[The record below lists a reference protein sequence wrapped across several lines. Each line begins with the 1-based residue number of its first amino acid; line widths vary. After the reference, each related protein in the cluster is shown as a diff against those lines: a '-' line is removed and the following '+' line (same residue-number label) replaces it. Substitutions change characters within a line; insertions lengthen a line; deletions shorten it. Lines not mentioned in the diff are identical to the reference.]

1 MTPVNSVLLLED
13 NPDHV
18 LLIQT
23 VLEECPD
30 VQQVMVLTDGEQA
43 LSYVRAQGLLAAPG
57 DLPGLVVLDLKLPK
71 VDGLDVLRAMRA
83 SPQWCKVPVAVL
95 TTSTR
100 PSDEAA
106 SYSNGANAYLVKVV
120 QPADLYTH
128 LLDVV
133 AQWLGRESGWECV
146 TEKHLPLV

>member
-1 MTPVNSVLLLED
+1 MNSVLLIED

-23 VLEECPD
+23 MLEECPT

-43 LSYVRAQGLLAAPG
+43 LRYVHAQGLLAAPT

-71 VDGLDVLRAMRA
+71 VDGLEILRAMRA
-83 SPQWCKVPVAVL
+83 SPQWCKVPVVVL

-106 SYSNGANAYLVKVV
+106 SFSNGANAYLVKVV
-120 QPADLYTH
+120 QPADLHTH
-128 LLDVV
+128 LYGAVT
-133 AQWLGRESGWECV
+133 QWLGRESGWECV
-146 TEKHLPLV
+146 VDSHQPLV